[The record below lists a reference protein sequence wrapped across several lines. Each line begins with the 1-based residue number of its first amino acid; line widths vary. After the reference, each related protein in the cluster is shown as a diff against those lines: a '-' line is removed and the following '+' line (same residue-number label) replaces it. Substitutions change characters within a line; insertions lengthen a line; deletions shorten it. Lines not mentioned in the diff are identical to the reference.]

1 MNCHDPNIAY
11 DNFLSTYNKIYENCF
26 PLKIL
31 TKNKAKLAAK
41 PWITKGFLVSI
52 KTKSKL
58 YKEFLRSP
66 TSANEYKYKKFKNK
80 LNNLL
85 KISKRS
91 YYDLKFNLAKGNLR
105 ATWNLLNQF
114 INRKSKKSKTP
125 STFIDNGNDIND
137 PILIA
142 NRFCDF
148 FTNISPSYAKKLPHP
163 RASPET
169 YLNQAIR
176 ESISQK
182 PCNRN

>member
-1 MNCHDPNIAY
+1 MLPFEN
-11 DNFLSTYNKIYENCF
+11 TY
-26 PLKIL
+26 
-31 TKNKAKLAAK
+31 K

-58 YKEFLRSP
+58 YKELLRSP
-66 TSANEYKYKKFKNK
+66 TSANDFKYKKFKNK

-105 ATWNLLNQF
+105 ATWNLLNQV

-125 STFIDNGNDIND
+125 FTFIDNGNEIND

-148 FTNISPSYAKKLPHP
+148 FTNNNIGPSYAKKLPHP
-163 RASPET
+163 RASPEIH
-169 YLNQAIR
+169 LNQTIR
-176 ESISQK
+176 ESISLNPVTEIEIK
-182 PCNRN
+182 NLSSAFKGGVYLIYVF